1 MRFGAGQND
10 RHIRGPSGWFF
21 SVMFII
27 GLAVLGVLSVR
38 QYHQIQQLKQANVQ
52 VRNDSNWV
60 NHLVNLQRHVDR
72 EIEQSNQQVNEIAS
86 CSYNSEKIVADL
98 SGGVCLI
105 QGEYMFVD
113 PKTGLP
119 LRYADEAGTRR
130 NQPFSPLSRGRQAQ
144 TSFTGLSI
152 EGAGPPL
159 IVQYTGTGFLIDR
172 RGYIATNKHVTSP
185 WLVAEEYQ
193 LILQAG
199 YEVQMLLFR
208 AFFPNHT
215 KGFDLEVVRSAQE
228 DLTMLHCRLDGTTIP
243 VLPCADKQDALKV
256 GQTVIV
262 LGYPTGFDLLLA
274 RLGRDELDQI
284 VGHEGRSFEE
294 VAMNMA
300 ERHLI
305 QPVATRGMC
314 GRVSGGRIVYDALT
328 AIGASG
334 APVIGSN
341 GKVMAINTA
350 LLKGF
355 AGTNFGIPIGRALE
369 MMDQIAQEKLK

>member
-1 MRFGAGQND
+1 MRFDDGQND

-21 SVMFII
+21 PVMFII

-52 VRNDSNWV
+52 TRSSDWA

-72 EIEQSNQQVNEIAS
+72 EIEQSNQQVNEIAN

-130 NQPFSPLSRGRQAQ
+130 NQPFSPLSHDGQIQA
-144 TSFTGLSI
+144 SSPSLSI

-159 IVQYTGTGFLIDR
+159 VVQYTGTGFLIDR

-243 VLPCADKQDALKV
+243 VLPCDDKQDALKV

>member
-1 MRFGAGQND
+1 
-10 RHIRGPSGWFF
+10 
-21 SVMFII
+21 MFII

-52 VRNDSNWV
+52 ARSSDWA

-72 EIEQSNQQVNEIAS
+72 EIEQSNQQVNEIAN

-119 LRYADEAGTRR
+119 LRCADEAGTRR
-130 NQPFSPLSRGRQAQ
+130 NQPFSPLSRDGQIQA
-144 TSFTGLSI
+144 SSPSLSI

-159 IVQYTGTGFLIDR
+159 VVQYTGTGFLIDR
-172 RGYIATNKHVTSP
+172 RCYNATNKHVTSP

-208 AFFPNHT
+208 AFFPNHA
-215 KGFDLEVVRSAQE
+215 KGFDLEVIRSAQEE
-228 DLTMLHCRLDGTTIP
+228 DLTMLHCRLDSTTIP
-243 VLPCADKQDALKV
+243 VLPCVDKQDALKV

-274 RLGRDELDQI
+274 RLGRDELEQI
-284 VGHEGRSFEE
+284 VGQEGRSFEE
-294 VAMNMA
+294 VALNMA
-300 ERHLI
+300 KRHLI

-314 GRVSGGRIVYDALT
+314 GRVSAGRIVYDAPT

-350 LLKGF
+350 ILKGF

-369 MMDQIAQEKLK
+369 MMDQITHDKLK